1 MILIKLWGSGKS
13 NLIFR
18 YIFVWII
25 LLLFV
30 WKLHNIVRLEEKRD
44 IYCLIWSQD
53 RTIFVKVPVR
63 VSILCKIN
71 WGTLQRHTK
80 LSVLGN
86 FIDPQN
92 CWMSK
97 WHTRGPA
104 LAWSPL
110 VRILKPNILYPPPL
124 ICSPP
129 GFENLTAALQCRNQK
144 CLSNE
149 WCRLKWC
156 YLKKQM
162 TL

>member
-1 MILIKLWGSGKS
+1 MKYHFHILRL
-13 NLIFR
+13 
-18 YIFVWII
+18 VWII
-25 LLLFV
+25 FCCLYENS
-30 WKLHNIVRLEEKRD
+30 KTLHVRLEEKRD

-53 RTIFVKVPVR
+53 RTIFVTVPVR

-80 LSVLGN
+80 LLVLGN
-86 FIDPQN
+86 FINPQN

-97 WHTRGPA
+97 WRTRGPA
-104 LAWSPL
+104 LTWSPL
-110 VRILKPNILYPPPL
+110 NSTDFETKHFLHPLYVPL
-124 ICSPP
+124 SP
-129 GFENLTAALQCRNQK
+129 GFENLTAALHCRNQK